1 MAPRGSDDGVTEVV
15 ATTLLFYFP
24 TIAAIEQ
31 NRVLRLHP
39 RRPHTTGK
47 SRGISAQNASE
58 AFGPPVD
65 PAVDSAC
72 IIFCLA
78 VVCQLPRGRLEE

>member
-1 MAPRGSDDGVTEVV
+1 MLLSTFCIASQGKGVVGGATGFRRRSHGGGSDHVV
-15 ATTLLFYFP
+15 IYFP

-47 SRGISAQNASE
+47 SRGISAQM
-58 AFGPPVD
+58 P
-65 PAVDSAC
+65 
-72 IIFCLA
+72 
-78 VVCQLPRGRLEE
+78 QRRLDHG